1 MAHGLADPPTL
12 ASLEAPIP
20 REAGADALDEA
31 RSRLE
36 RREAERDAHAAL
48 VAHDLRNP
56 LASVRFGAELLLHD
70 PDTPERVRFLAEQ
83 IVASTDSAL
92 ALLSA
97 YLEPP
102 APRPRAQL
110 ARIAVDAALEAAVQ
124 RAQPRAARAGIP
136 VRCGRLAPYGAVAAP
151 RWLSRGFDALLE
163 GLVEATPPGGAIVV
177 SLEAEAGPRA
187 RAVFASPAPP
197 PSREAEQRWLRQYAR
212 LRVRPAAA
220 EPDSALARARQALEA
235 AGAELHRL
243 DGPGTR
249 WVVEL
254 AANP

>member
-1 MAHGLADPPTL
+1 MAHGLADPPALATL
-12 ASLEAPIP
+12 ATPPLRDTGDALEA
-20 REAGADALDEA
+20 A
-31 RSRLE
+31 RGRLE
-36 RREAERDAHAAL
+36 RREDERDALAAL

-92 ALLSA
+92 ALVSA

-102 APRPRAQL
+102 APRPRMQL
-110 ARIAVDAALEAAVQ
+110 ARIAVEAALEASVQ

-136 VRCGRLAPYGAVAAP
+136 VRCGRLAPFGAIAAP
-151 RWLSRGFDALLE
+151 RWLSRGFDALIE
-163 GLVEATPPGGAIVV
+163 ALVEATPPGGAVVV
-177 SLEAEAGPRA
+177 SLETDDAHRA

-197 PSREAEQRWLRQYAR
+197 LSREAEQRTQRQYAR
-212 LRVRPAAA
+212 LRVRPGAA

-235 AGAELHRL
+235 AGAELHRAP
-243 DGPGTR
+243 GPGTR

-254 AANP
+254 ASAP